1 MNTSKDQSKEGMIPP
16 MRSAG
21 APRLTFGIYQNGT
34 LGTDVGIIS
43 GKPNENFCIQ
53 EMLSKLQHHNSPFIV
68 RCYLHYDDSS
78 QNLDR
83 PVSQPEDF
91 LRYI

>member
-43 GKPNENFCIQ
+43 GKPNENF
-53 EMLSKLQHHNSPFIV
+53 
-68 RCYLHYDDSS
+68 LHSRDA
-78 QNLDR
+78 
-83 PVSQPEDF
+83 
-91 LRYI
+91 